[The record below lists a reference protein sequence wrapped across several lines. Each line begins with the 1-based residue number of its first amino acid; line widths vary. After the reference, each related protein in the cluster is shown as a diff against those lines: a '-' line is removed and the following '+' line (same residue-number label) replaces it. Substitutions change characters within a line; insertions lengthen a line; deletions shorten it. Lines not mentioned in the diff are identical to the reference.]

1 MPLSFKPI
9 KPLLQ
14 TDANSSSRWFSY
26 IGLGIGVL
34 LLLCSVQM
42 FINIQQLLK
51 KGSIHKDGFDF
62 VSITKNITNET
73 MGQPEKNIF
82 QLSDIEDVKKQ
93 PFIAGVSPLL
103 ANDFRIQLSAGNVVP
118 FSTDLF
124 LEALDNDFIDTLPP
138 SFKWQEGER
147 NIPIILSSDFF
158 EIYNIF
164 APGQGLP
171 QLSKES
177 AMGMPVVITCY
188 GRDNAVNFTGRIVAF
203 TDRVN
208 SVLVPKNFLEWAN
221 KTFSGRSRQ
230 EASRLFLKLKDIND
244 PQLVRYL
251 DAKHYVINKDKTL
264 LGRNKMVLQGI
275 FSALGIF
282 GLLVVV
288 LALLLFSFY
297 LQLVIARSRESLQ
310 LLLTLGYSPRWLGKN
325 VSRQFIPLYI
335 TIISVALLLTQGI
348 QWSFHKF
355 VLYNRPELSTPVH
368 WIVLALAAALI
379 VLAISANARLVRKLL
394 YKLA

>member
-1 MPLSFKPI
+1 
-9 KPLLQ
+9 
-14 TDANSSSRWFSY
+14 
-26 IGLGIGVL
+26 
-34 LLLCSVQM
+34 
-42 FINIQQLLK
+42 
-51 KGSIHKDGFDF
+51 
-62 VSITKNITNET
+62 
-73 MGQPEKNIF
+73 MGQPEKNLF
-82 QLSDIEDVKKQ
+82 QLSDIEEVKKQ

-203 TDRVN
+203 SDRVN
-208 SVLVPKNFLEWAN
+208 SVLVPKNFLQWAN
-221 KTFSGRSRQ
+221 KTFSTGNREQ
-230 EASRLFLKLKDIND
+230 ASRLFLKLKDVND

-251 DAKHYVINKDKTL
+251 DAKHYVVNKDKTL
-264 LGRNKMVLQGI
+264 LGRNKIVLQGI
-275 FSALGIF
+275 FSALGVF

-325 VSRQFIPLYI
+325 VSRQFIPVYI
-335 TIISVALLLTQGI
+335 IIVTMALLLTQLV
-348 QWSFHKF
+348 QWAFHEF
-355 VLYNRPELSTPVH
+355 VLYNRPELSTPLNWV
-368 WIVLALAAALI
+368 VLALA
-379 VLAISANARLVRKLL
+379 VLLVLLAMGTNARMVRNLL